1 MNGTILKINSINDV
15 DKIDDIECYRFFDSK
30 PTINKDMLIHLLSG
44 KPLVDI
50 TDGENVHLIQIDSE
64 SIEFISSIFNSKR
77 I

>member
-15 DKIDDIECYRFFDSK
+15 DKIDDIECYRFFDSE

-64 SIEFISSIFNSKR
+64 SIEFISNIFNSKR